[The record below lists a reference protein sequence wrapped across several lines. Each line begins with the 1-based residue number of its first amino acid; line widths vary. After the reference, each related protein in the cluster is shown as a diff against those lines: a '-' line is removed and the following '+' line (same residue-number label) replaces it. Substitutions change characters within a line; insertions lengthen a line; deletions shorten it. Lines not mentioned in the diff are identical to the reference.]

1 MATSMNAY
9 EKLYNNMKTRFTVVN
24 EDCECSLGEY
34 MLSKAGKEKE
44 ELSDLPVA
52 TLVPQ
57 QPSAVVSFVN
67 YINDK
72 LMVKEAPQKD
82 KVIRT
87 FPFRTA
93 AAALL
98 SALLVC
104 TFVIT
109 YGATHLNS
117 ASTESEGTY
126 MSISEDIKPES
137 PAREFRVN

>member
-9 EKLYNNMKTRFTVVN
+9 EKLYNNMKTRVTVVN
-24 EDCECSLGEY
+24 GESECSLGEY
-34 MLSKAGKEKE
+34 MLAKANKNQNR
-44 ELSDLPVA
+44 STLPVA
-52 TLVPQ
+52 AATLR

-82 KVIRT
+82 KVIRA

-109 YGATHLNS
+109 YGASGLKS
-117 ASTESEGTY
+117 ATDENATY
-126 MSISEDIKPES
+126 MSISEDIETEKKAPEY
-137 PAREFRVN
+137 RIY

>member
-1 MATSMNAY
+1 MYLNS
-9 EKLYNNMKTRFTVVN
+9 TVITV
-24 EDCECSLGEY
+24 
-34 MLSKAGKEKE
+34 
-44 ELSDLPVA
+44 PIA

-82 KVIRT
+82 KVIRA

-104 TFVIT
+104 TFAMT
-109 YGATHLNS
+109 YGATQLN
-117 ASTESEGTY
+117 ANTESDATY
-126 MSISEDIKPES
+126 MSISEDVNNEAS
-137 PAREFRVN
+137 ACAARVY

>member
-1 MATSMNAY
+1 MNAY
-9 EKLYNNMKTRFTVVN
+9 EKLYNNMKMRFTVVN
-24 EDCECSLGEY
+24 ENSECTLGEY
-34 MLSKAGKEKE
+34 MLAKAGKKKE
-44 ELSDLPVA
+44 STTLPIATA
-52 TLVPQ
+52 TLR

-82 KVIRT
+82 KVMRA

-104 TFVIT
+104 TFAIT
-109 YGATHLNS
+109 YGV
-117 ASTESEGTY
+117 ASVNASGSDNNATY
-126 MSISEDIKPES
+126 MSISEDAELEN
-137 PAREFRVN
+137 ARYEYRFN

>member
-1 MATSMNAY
+1 MNAY

-34 MLSKAGKEKE
+34 MLAKASKGKETK
-44 ELSDLPVA
+44 DLPVA
-52 TLVPQ
+52 TATFKD
-57 QPSAVVSFVN
+57 PSAVVSFVN

-72 LMVKEAPQKD
+72 LMIKEAPQKD
-82 KVIRT
+82 KVIRA

-104 TFVIT
+104 TFVMT
-109 YGATHLNS
+109 YGATNIN
-117 ASTESEGTY
+117 ASTSGDKATY
-126 MSISEDIKPES
+126 MSISEDAKPEMAS
-137 PAREFRVN
+137 REFSIN

>member
-9 EKLYNNMKTRFTVVN
+9 EKLYNNMKTRFTVVVN

-34 MLSKAGKEKE
+34 MLSKADKEKE
-44 ELSDLPVA
+44 IAELPVA

-82 KVIRT
+82 KVIRA

-93 AAALL
+93 AAALI

-104 TFVIT
+104 TFAMT
-109 YGATHLNS
+109 YGATQLN
-117 ASTESEGTY
+117 ASTESDATY
-126 MSISEDIKPES
+126 MSISEDVNNEAS
-137 PAREFRVN
+137 ACEARVY